1 MNESWPTMTTAM
13 LPPHQRSAEVSSAD
27 LNMLLRGRKFTDGQR
42 DTNDSRQIDMNP
54 PLPTYDEAEMAELQ
68 EFCRQ
73 RGIIGVNFNG
83 MSPRAALKMLKGKMG
98 MSEQTTKRGLING

>member
-1 MNESWPTMTTAM
+1 MMTTAM
-13 LPPHQRSAEVSSAD
+13 LPPHQRSEEVSSAD
-27 LNMLLRGRKFTDGQR
+27 LAALMRGRQFGKR
-42 DTNDSRQIDMNP
+42 YENDCQSSMNP
-54 PLPTYDEAEMAELQ
+54 EIPAYDEAEMAELQ

-98 MSEQTTKRGLING
+98 MTEQTTKRGLING